1 MKILKKGNY
10 LRAICTE
17 DNEVGTRF
25 SVGQHMGSISID
37 KGKFT
42 GATAC
47 LIELDKARD
56 LLIRKEVAEARATLE
71 KHGYYTGNLWH
82 VIDVESRYICDK
94 GDAMEVLDNALTN
107 NAIMENIWDAIDLA
121 AREDL
126 GLNSIKG

>member
-1 MKILKKGNY
+1 MKILRTGNY

-17 DNEVGTRF
+17 DNEAETKF

-56 LLIRKEVAEARATLE
+56 LLIRKEVAEAKATLE

-82 VIDVESRYICDK
+82 VIDVESRYICDE
-94 GDAMEVLDNALTN
+94 GDAMEVLDNALNSEVTVSK
-107 NAIMENIWDAIDLA
+107 IWDAIDYCA
-121 AREDL
+121 KGDL
-126 GLNSIKG
+126 GLNEK